1 VTLFGEVMEAQSWRR
16 KYVPEGGKKALK
28 MIQDVSSQLPVSAAM
43 TLTHCLLSFVT
54 VDSI

>member
-1 VTLFGEVMEAQSWRR
+1 MEAQSWRR